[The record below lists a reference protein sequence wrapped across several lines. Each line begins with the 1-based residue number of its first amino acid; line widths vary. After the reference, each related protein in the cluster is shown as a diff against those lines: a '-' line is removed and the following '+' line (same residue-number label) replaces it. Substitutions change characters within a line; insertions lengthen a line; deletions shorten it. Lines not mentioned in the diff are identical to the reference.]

1 MCSWIFVSVLVL
13 ALKNKDVDLYD
24 LGLFPYNNI
33 MLCYLKQQHNN
44 IYWICLDRVYRYI
57 KTKQTCTILYI
68 KL

>member
-24 LGLFPYNNI
+24 LFPYNNI